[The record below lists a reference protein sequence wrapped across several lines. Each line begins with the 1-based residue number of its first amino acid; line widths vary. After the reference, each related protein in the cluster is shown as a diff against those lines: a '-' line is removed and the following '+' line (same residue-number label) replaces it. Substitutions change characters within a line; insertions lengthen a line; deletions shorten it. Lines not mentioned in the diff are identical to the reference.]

1 MAEWVPPAQLLPRLD
16 QLKSNLRRWKP
27 LEWVLFWGVV
37 PAILLLVFALPQA
50 VRDEY
55 LILNTVS
62 PWRVQTWFLS
72 SYAHSQLYPH
82 LAGNL
87 AFYLIVLLMIFAFE
101 DNRRRFWLLA
111 GWSFLVVPFM
121 SSLLTILFWDFI
133 GRNTTGQGFSAITG
147 ALLAYAIFIFVV
159 WGIGEKLGVFDDPE
173 LFTGSRVPQGDPA
186 PKSDGS
192 EGDGAVQGGGGT
204 KWLLPSR
211 GDRGP
216 SGPGKGTLWTEP
228 GLSRGVGAPRDRA
241 GIVQGGGGTKWLLP
255 SRGDRGPSGPGKGTL
270 WQGSRARYLVAKI
283 LLAVI
288 LALIVVM
295 GLESGVFMDV
305 GGSVSNGIAHFGG
318 FITSL
323 VLLLA
328 FDLQYERRRYF
339 DTMLAAAILVGVFW
353 YGLYLARLV
362 KVVTGG

>member
-133 GRNTTGQGFSAITG
+133 GRTTTGQGFSAITG

-159 WGIGEKLGVFDDPE
+159 WGIGEKLGVFDNPA
-173 LFTGSRVPQGDPA
+173 LFT
-186 PKSDGS
+186 
-192 EGDGAVQGGGGT
+192 
-204 KWLLPSR
+204 
-211 GDRGP
+211 
-216 SGPGKGTLWTEP
+216 
-228 GLSRGVGAPRDRA
+228 
-241 GIVQGGGGTKWLLP
+241 
-255 SRGDRGPSGPGKGTL
+255 
-270 WQGSRARYLVAKI
+270 GSRARYLVVKI

-323 VLLLA
+323 VLLLV
-328 FDLQYERRRYF
+328 FDLKYERRRYF

>member
-216 SGPGKGTLWTEP
+216 SGPGKGTLWT
-228 GLSRGVGAPRDRA
+228 
-241 GIVQGGGGTKWLLP
+241 
-255 SRGDRGPSGPGKGTL
+255 
-270 WQGSRARYLVAKI
+270 GSRARYLVAKI

>member
-1 MAEWVPPAQLLPRLD
+1 LL
-16 QLKSNLRRWKP
+16 
-27 LEWVLFWGVV
+27 
-37 PAILLLVFALPQA
+37 
-50 VRDEY
+50 
-55 LILNTVS
+55 
-62 PWRVQTWFLS
+62 
-72 SYAHSQLYPH
+72 
-82 LAGNL
+82 
-87 AFYLIVLLMIFAFE
+87 
-101 DNRRRFWLLA
+101 
-111 GWSFLVVPFM
+111 
-121 SSLLTILFWDFI
+121 
-133 GRNTTGQGFSAITG
+133 
-147 ALLAYAIFIFVV
+147 
-159 WGIGEKLGVFDDPE
+159 
-173 LFTGSRVPQGDPA
+173 
-186 PKSDGS
+186 
-192 EGDGAVQGGGGT
+192 GGGGT
-204 KWLLPSR
+204 KR
-211 GDRGP
+211 
-216 SGPGKGTLWTEP
+216 
-228 GLSRGVGAPRDRA
+228 
-241 GIVQGGGGTKWLLP
+241 LLP